1 MGKVS
6 GNTEKNF
13 KSRDDKKTRTFKENN
28 INFERES
35 VGKDLKIQLQFSIL
49 QLVRL
54 QSVKY
59 RQIFHQV

>member
-1 MGKVS
+1 MGTLKR
-6 GNTEKNF
+6 TLKAEMM
-13 KSRDDKKTRTFKENN
+13 KKTRTFKENN